1 MICTCTHLY
10 VFVCVGGGFQL
21 NLQSPHFE
29 SSLTLNCDPNN
40 DKRGGGKKKS
50 DDDEEEKEK
59 EEEEPDE
66 I

>member
-1 MICTCTHLY
+1 M
-10 VFVCVGGGFQL
+10 

-29 SSLTLNCDPNN
+29 ASLTLNCDPNGE
-40 DKRGGGKKKS
+40 KKGGGSKQKS
-50 DDDEEEKEK
+50 DDDENDKDK